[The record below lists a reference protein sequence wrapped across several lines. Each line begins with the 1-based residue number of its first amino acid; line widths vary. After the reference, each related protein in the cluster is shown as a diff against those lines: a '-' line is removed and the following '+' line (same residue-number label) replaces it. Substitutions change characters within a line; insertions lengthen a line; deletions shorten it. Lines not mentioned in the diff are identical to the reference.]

1 VELLVT
7 VLVGVALGVVAGY
20 LLVRSRR
27 AASARRSAGQ
37 VPTDLRSV
45 LDAYRRRDYPAVVAG
60 GPAAA
65 DETLTPVQRAR
76 LDLVWGHALFQVDR
90 FSEAIPHLEAGL
102 DTGLVPEGEARF
114 RHCLGYAYQAAG
126 RRRDARRVYD
136 ALLADE
142 DLDPAVRDAVAVHV
156 AALEEEA

>member
-1 VELLVT
+1 VDLLVT
-7 VLVGVALGVVAGY
+7 IVVGIAAGVLAGY

-27 AASARRSAGQ
+27 SAAARRLAGR

-45 LDAYRRRDYPAVVAG
+45 LDAYRRGDYPAVVAG

-65 DETLTPVQRAR
+65 RESLAPVQRAR
-76 LDLVWGHALFQVDR
+76 LDLVWGHALFQLDR
-90 FSEAIPHLEAGL
+90 FTEAVPHLEAGL
-102 DTGLVPEGEARF
+102 GTGLAPEGEARF
-114 RHCLGYAYQAAG
+114 RHCLGYAYQATG

-142 DLDPAVRDAVAVHV
+142 DLDPTVRDAVGAHV
-156 AALEEEA
+156 AELEHDG